1 MHAANYLPY
10 LCDKYGHLTM
20 TQIAE
25 NYHELITE
33 LPAHVILV
41 AVSKTKSNDEIMELY
56 NCGHRIFGESKAQEL
71 VPKYEALPKDIQ
83 WHMVGHLQSN
93 KVKYIAP
100 FVKLIQSVDSFKLL
114 KTINKEALK
123 NNRII
128 DCLLQIYIADEKTKF
143 GLDLSEAMDILESE
157 EFRKMKNIRIRGLM
171 GMATF
176 TEDVQKIR
184 KEFKQLRFD
193 FNTIKKKF
201 FPEDDNFNQRSIGM
215 SDDWAVAIG
224 EGSTMVRIG
233 SSLFGEREK

>member
-1 MHAANYLPY
+1 
-10 LCDKYGHLTM
+10 M

>member
-1 MHAANYLPY
+1 
-10 LCDKYGHLTM
+10 M
-20 TQIAE
+20 TKIAE

-33 LPAHVILV
+33 LPAHVVLV
-41 AVSKTKSNDEIMELY
+41 AVSKTKSNHEIMELY

-71 VPKYEALPKDIQ
+71 LPKYEALPKDIQ

-128 DCLLQIYIADEKTKF
+128 DCLLQLHIADEETKF
-143 GLDLSEAMDILESE
+143 GLSLSDVMDILESE

-193 FNTIKKKF
+193 FSTIKKKF
-201 FPEDDNFNQRSIGM
+201 FPEDDNFNQRSMGM
-215 SDDWAVAIG
+215 SDDWAIAIG

>member
-1 MHAANYLPY
+1 MTNIADNYNE
-10 LCDKYGHLTM
+10 
-20 TQIAE
+20 I
-25 NYHELITE
+25 ITE

-41 AVSKTKSNDEIMELY
+41 AVSKTKTVDEIMELY
-56 NCGHRIFGESKAQEL
+56 NCGHRTFGESKAQEL

-83 WHMVGHLQSN
+83 WHMIGHLQTN

-100 FVKLIQSVDSFKLL
+100 FVKYIHSVDSFKLL

-123 NNRII
+123 NDRII
-128 DCLLQIYIADEKTKF
+128 DCLLQIHIADEETKF
-143 GLDLSEAMDILESE
+143 GMNLHEVMDILENE

-176 TEDVQKIR
+176 TDDEQKIR

-193 FNTIKKKF
+193 FNTIKKKYF
-201 FPEDDNFNQRSIGM
+201 RDDDNFNQRSMGM
-215 SDDWAVAIG
+215 SDDWPIAIG

-233 SSLFGEREK
+233 SSLFGERKV

>member
-1 MHAANYLPY
+1 MR
-10 LCDKYGHLTM
+10 
-20 TQIAE
+20 QIAE

-33 LPAHVILV
+33 LPAHVVLV
-41 AVSKTKSNDEIMELY
+41 AVSKTKTSDEIMELY
-56 NCGHRIFGESKAQEL
+56 NCGHRIFGESKAQEM

-83 WHMVGHLQSN
+83 WHMVGHLQTN

-100 FVKLIQSVDSFKLL
+100 FIKLIHSVDSFKLL

-123 NNRII
+123 NDRII

-157 EFRKMKNIRIRGLM
+157 EFPKMKNIRIRGLM

-201 FPEDDNFNQRSIGM
+201 FPEDDNFNQRSMGM
-215 SDDWAVAIG
+215 SDDWAIAIG